1 MKHCKIIQIQTHSSA
16 GGIGRSKFVID
27 TEKMKDVYGENITYF
42 QKFDMVAMVTE
53 K

>member
-16 GGIGRSKFVID
+16 GGLEGLNLLFD

>member
-1 MKHCKIIQIQTHSSA
+1 MQGGLEGLNLLFDIEKI
-16 GGIGRSKFVID
+16 
-27 TEKMKDVYGENITYF
+27 KDAYGENITYF